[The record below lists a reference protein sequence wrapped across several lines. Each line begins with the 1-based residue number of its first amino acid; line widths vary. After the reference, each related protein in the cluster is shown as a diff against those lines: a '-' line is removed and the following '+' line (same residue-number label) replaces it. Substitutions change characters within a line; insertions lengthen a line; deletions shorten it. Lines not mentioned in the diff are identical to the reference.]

1 MESGSKLSSEEVS
14 LVSEKTPLAS
24 SDGAALFSSE
34 ASLSAEGI
42 FDETSPEEAAARSD
56 DSDEISDGA
65 AGLPSQAAK
74 IKAVARSKNRNRT
87 NNLVRIIV
95 TAFPSGIKVIVDRG
109 RLSNCQRLQIAVNHQ
124 PTGNRRIG
132 VKGVFD
138 NIIQRAIRLGRSAQN
153 TVEIFLQTLIICV

>member
-132 VKGVFD
+132 VKGVL
-138 NIIQRAIRLGRSAQN
+138 QRAIRLGRSAQN